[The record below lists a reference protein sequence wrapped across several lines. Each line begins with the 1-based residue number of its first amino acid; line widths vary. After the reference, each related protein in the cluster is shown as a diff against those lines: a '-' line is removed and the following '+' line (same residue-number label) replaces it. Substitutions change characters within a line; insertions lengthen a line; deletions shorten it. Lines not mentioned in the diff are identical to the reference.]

1 MMSALQSH
9 GITHGCH
16 TSPLSVCLLPP
27 WSAVHHPNV
36 ISLRH
41 CFYSRDP
48 PKGSGGGD
56 ELYLN
61 LVMDFVPAT
70 LHRTLR
76 DHTKAGRL
84 VPTFLVRCYMW
95 QLLRAVN
102 YVHSV
107 GVCHRDIKPQVSMR
121 IANVN
126 ATAAALHCR
135 APAHARAVAVRFFFA
150 PACFLFSES
159 AAQHQDARAASV

>member
-1 MMSALQSH
+1 
-9 GITHGCH
+9 
-16 TSPLSVCLLPP
+16 
-27 WSAVHHPNV
+27 V

-48 PKGSGGGD
+48 PKSSGGGD

-70 LHRTLR
+70 LHYTLR

-107 GVCHRDIKPQVSMR
+107 GVCHRDIKPQVSAR
-121 IANVN
+121 RTSRDGSASVV
-126 ATAAALHCR
+126 HCQSFTPHTR
-135 APAHARAVAVRFFFA
+135 TLAVRF
-150 PACFLFSES
+150 
-159 AAQHQDARAASV
+159 

>member
-1 MMSALQSH
+1 MSCAF
-9 GITHGCH
+9 
-16 TSPLSVCLLPP
+16 VCCCLRRPC
-27 WSAVHHPNV
+27 SIAAVHHPNV

-48 PKGSGGGD
+48 PKSGGTTE

-95 QLLRAVN
+95 QLLRAC
-102 YVHSV
+102 
-107 GVCHRDIKPQVSMR
+107 GWPGEP
-121 IANVN
+121 
-126 ATAAALHCR
+126 L
-135 APAHARAVAVRFFFA
+135 VA
-150 PACFLFSES
+150 
-159 AAQHQDARAASV
+159 